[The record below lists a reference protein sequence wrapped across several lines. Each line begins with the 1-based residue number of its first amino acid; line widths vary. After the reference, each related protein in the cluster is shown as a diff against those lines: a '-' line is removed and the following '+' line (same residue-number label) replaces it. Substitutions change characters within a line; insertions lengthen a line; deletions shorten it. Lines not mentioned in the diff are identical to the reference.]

1 MTGDTRPTVTVRIT
15 FPAFGKAT
23 CVCADCG
30 ERHEIAAPSGIT
42 SRLPGRPRHNP
53 TAAELAD
60 HWAMRH
66 ASKYHQGSALIT
78 EAAP

>member
-1 MTGDTRPTVTVRIT
+1 MSTDTRETITVRIT

-23 CVCADCG
+23 CVCLSCG
-30 ERHEIAAPSGIT
+30 DRQEITAPGAPASVER
-42 SRLPGRPRHNP
+42 GRPRHTP

-66 ASKYHQGSALIT
+66 ASKHHQGKSLIT
-78 EAAP
+78 EATS